1 MSKHAYFHVKGL
13 ERFARKVKS
22 DSPEMQAVFR
32 QWGSRYLAFVR
43 RRFAANS
50 RGGGDWK
57 PLARST
63 VKARRGGRKGRKR
76 RVAILRD
83 TGTLFNALTVG
94 MPGNLYR
101 LIRHG
106 IRVGFSGAT
115 RHPKGKATI
124 RDIAHFHDTGAGRLP
139 KREILVPPDDPTME
153 AMKQDLK
160 RGLGRLGKAS
170 ERKGRK

>member
-1 MSKHAYFHVKGL
+1 MRKHARFHLRGL
-13 ERFARKVKS
+13 LRFTAKLRG

-139 KREILVPPDDPTME
+139 KREILVPPDDPTKE
-153 AMKQDLK
+153 AMKQDL
-160 RGLGRLGKAS
+160 RRAVNRVGKAS
-170 ERKGRK
+170 ESANR